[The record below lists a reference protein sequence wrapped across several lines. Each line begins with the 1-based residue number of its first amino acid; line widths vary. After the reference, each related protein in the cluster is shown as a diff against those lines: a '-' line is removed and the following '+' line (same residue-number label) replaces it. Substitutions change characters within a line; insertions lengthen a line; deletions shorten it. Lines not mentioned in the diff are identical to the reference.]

1 MQRSRINKSC
11 STFEKCALNLVI
23 EYMQIQYMNKIDLAN
38 ETKYISANLEAKC
51 WLFIGNR
58 TNLKKSSIL
67 IFRIFNE
74 RQQKHI

>member
-11 STFEKCALNLVI
+11 STFEKYALNLVI

-38 ETKYISANLEAKC
+38 ETKYIYSEAKC

-58 TNLKKSSIL
+58 TNFKKNL
-67 IFRIFNE
+67 PF
-74 RQQKHI
+74 